1 MPRGWW
7 RALRD
12 ERGESLVEL
21 IVAVAILGI
30 AAVAI
35 LSGLML
41 SVKAS
46 DQHRKE
52 ATGGAYVRSFAE
64 AIQDSVDAAGGYQS
78 CASAA
83 SSYGAVAVPDL
94 PASYTKSVTAVKSW
108 SGSSWDA
115 CSAAG
120 IQRVDLKVTSPGD
133 ASHRFE
139 ETLTVV
145 LRRPCNGD
153 AAPAGADPCA

>member
-1 MPRGWW
+1 MPRRWW
-7 RALRD
+7 PALRD

-41 SVKAS
+41 SVKTS

-64 AIQDSVDAAGGYQS
+64 AIQDYVDTSGYQS

-83 SSYGAVAVPDL
+83 SSYGGVAVPDL
-94 PASYTKSVTAVKSW
+94 PASYTQSVTAVQSW
-108 SGSSWDA
+108 SGSSWGA
-115 CSAAG
+115 CTAAG
-120 IQRVDLKVTSPGD
+120 IQRLDLKVTSPGD

-145 LRRPCNGD
+145 LRRPCNGS
-153 AAPAGADPCA
+153 ATTAGADPCA